1 VDSNDCATE
10 DIIIENN
17 ENTENI
23 EIACHGT
30 NPKGIIESLLFVS
43 AKHLTPGDISELT
56 NINSKEVETILNEL
70 TEEYKDR
77 GINIVNADKTYKMVT
92 SPKYSIY
99 VEKFLKVCSKQFLS
113 KAALETLAIIAFKQP
128 VTRAQIEEVRGVNID
143 KIVNKLLDKKL
154 IKEAGKAAIPGKPVL
169 YGTTKEFLHYFQLKD
184 LDELPKTSL
193 KEETE
198 ALEEIEHTIE
208 EEFVHHIEE
217 EKIEECIEENETN

>member
-1 VDSNDCATE
+1 MDSNDCATE
-10 DIIIENN
+10 DIMVENT

-23 EIACHGT
+23 ETTDEQIC
-30 NPKGIIESLLFVS
+30 PKGVIESLLFVS
-43 AKHLTPGDISELT
+43 AKHLSANEISELT

-70 TEEYKDR
+70 TEEYKGR
-77 GINIVNADKTYKMVT
+77 GINIINADKTYKMVT
-92 SPKYSIY
+92 APKYSVY

-154 IKEAGKAAIPGKPVL
+154 IKEIGKASIPGKPVL

-184 LDELPKTSL
+184 LDELPKVNL
-193 KEETE
+193 QEETE
-198 ALEEIEHTIE
+198 ALEEIEHAKE
-208 EEFVHHIEE
+208 EEFIQHVEE
-217 EKIEECIEENETN
+217 EEIEKCLEENEAN